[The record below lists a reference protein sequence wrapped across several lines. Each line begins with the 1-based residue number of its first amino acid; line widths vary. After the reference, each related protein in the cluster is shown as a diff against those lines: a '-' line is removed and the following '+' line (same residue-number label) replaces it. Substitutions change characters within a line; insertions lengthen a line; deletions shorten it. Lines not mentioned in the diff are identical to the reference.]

1 MMSNTWIRLTGA
13 GRRSAIIG
21 AVLAGVAA
29 FLAVGAAEAANKTL
43 TVGIEQEPTGFDAV
57 KGRVLG
63 EAPASV
69 MLTMVDRLMAY
80 DADGKLKGE
89 LAESMTASEDGLT
102 YIFKLRKGV
111 KFHDGSDF
119 TADDVVTHYNRV
131 LDPASKY
138 VGLMFISPIKGAE
151 KVDDHTVRIN
161 LKHPWQPMRDGLS
174 AFALC
179 CFIPSAKAVAADTM
193 NRQPVGTG
201 PYRFKEW
208 RGGDKIVVERNPNY
222 WNKDAKVHFDEIVF
236 KVLPDQQTRQ
246 AALQSGEIDVHWTD
260 RGHSIVQAKSDP
272 KLTVYSRN
280 GEGGGILFLN
290 NSKPPLDDVRVR
302 RALSM
307 AWDQKYYVESQLQNT
322 QLVTKTGFD
331 DEGKCDSG
339 YLGDAKFA
347 EAKKLVAEIGK
358 PIEVELMHTATQRGR
373 EYGLLWQQLAKRAG
387 ITMKLKPMDQVAFIG
402 NVFKNDYQ
410 MAGWRIADAGDIG
423 PQLFALLQ
431 SKSPYNLAHYADPE
445 MDKLLVTM
453 RTAPTPEKR
462 KTAMCSVVRKMNQDA
477 PILWASGRT
486 HNAIAKKGLKGLR
499 PLYQGVVDV
508 RFAWF
513 D

>member
-1 MMSNTWIRLTGA
+1 MMSNTWSRLVRIGRLAMVGTVLTGA
-13 GRRSAIIG
+13 ATL
-21 AVLAGVAA
+21 LAAGP
-29 FLAVGAAEAANKTL
+29 AEAAGKTL

-80 DADGKLKGE
+80 DADGKLTGE

-102 YIFKLRKGV
+102 YIFKLRRGV
-111 KFHDGSDF
+111 KFHDGTDF
-119 TADDVVTHYNRV
+119 TAADVAAHFNRI
-131 LDPASKY
+131 LDPAAKY
-138 VGLMFISPIKGAE
+138 VGLMFINPIKGAE
-151 KVDDHTVRIN
+151 KVDDHTVRFN
-161 LKHPWQPMRDGLS
+161 LKHPWQPMRDIMS
-174 AFALC
+174 AFALGT
-179 CFIPSAKAVAADTM
+179 FIPSAKAVAADTM
-193 NRQPVGTG
+193 NRHPVGTG

-208 RGGDKIVVERNPNY
+208 RGGDKVVVERNPNY

-236 KVLPDQQTRQ
+236 KLLPDQQTRF
-246 AALQSGEIDVHWTD
+246 AALQSGEIDVTWTD
-260 RGHSIVQAKSDP
+260 RGHSIVQARSDP

-307 AWDQKYYVESQLQNT
+307 VWDQKYYVESQLQNT
-322 QLVTKTGFD
+322 QLVTKTGFND
-331 DEGKCDSG
+331 DGKCDAG

-358 PIEVELMHTATQRGR
+358 PIEIELMHTATQRGR
-373 EYGLLWQQLAKRAG
+373 EAGLLWQQLAKRGG
-387 ITMKLKPMDQVAFIG
+387 ITIKLKPLDQLAFVG
-402 NVFKNDYQ
+402 TVFKNDYQ

-423 PQLFALLQ
+423 PQLFALLL
-431 SKSPYNLAHYADPE
+431 SKSPYNLAHYKDPE
-445 MDKLLVTM
+445 MDKLLMVM
-453 RTAPTPEKR
+453 RTAETPEKR
-462 KTAMCSVVRKMNQDA
+462 KTAMCAVVRKMNQDA
-477 PILWASGRT
+477 PILWGSGRT
-486 HNAIAKKGLKGLR
+486 HNAIAKKTLKGLR

-508 RFAWF
+508 RFTWF

>member
-1 MMSNTWIRLTGA
+1 MISNAWSRVKRIGL
-13 GRRSAIIG
+13 RSLVG
-21 AVLAGVAA
+21 AVLS
-29 FLAVGAAEAANKTL
+29 GAAALAAGAAAAADKIL
-43 TVGIEQEPTGFDAV
+43 TVGIEQEPSGFDAV

-69 MLTMVDRLMAY
+69 MVTMADRLMAY
-80 DADGKLKGE
+80 DADGKLQGE
-89 LAESMTASEDGLT
+89 LAESMAASEDGLT

-119 TADDVVTHYNRV
+119 SADDVVAHYNRI

-138 VGLMFISPIKGAE
+138 IGLQFISPIKGAE

-174 AFALC
+174 AFSLC

-208 RGGDKIVVERNPNY
+208 RGGDKIVVERNPSY
-222 WNKDAKVHFDEIVF
+222 WNKDAKVHFDQIVF
-236 KVLPDQQTRQ
+236 KLLPDQQTRQ
-246 AALQSGEIDVHWTD
+246 AALQSGEIDIHWTD
-260 RGHSIVQAKSDP
+260 RGHSIVQARSDP
-272 KLTVYSRN
+272 KLTVYSRD

-322 QLVTKTGFD
+322 QRVTKTGFD
-331 DEGKCDSG
+331 DDGKCDSG
-339 YLGDAKFA
+339 YLGDGKFA
-347 EAKKLVAEIGK
+347 EAKKLAAEIGK
-358 PIEVELMHTATQRGR
+358 PIEVELMHPATQRGR
-373 EYGLLWQQLAKRAG
+373 ELGLLWQRLAKRAG
-387 ITMKLKPMDQVAFIG
+387 IAVKLKPMDQLAFVG
-402 NVFKNDYQ
+402 TVFKNDYQ

-423 PQLFALLQ
+423 PQLFALLH

-445 MDKLLVTM
+445 MDKLLTTM
-453 RTAPTPEKR
+453 RSAPTPEARTK
-462 KTAMCSVVRKMNQDA
+462 AMCAVARKMNQDA
-477 PILWASGRT
+477 PILWSSGRT
-486 HNAIAKKGLKGLR
+486 HNAIAKKGLKGIR

>member
-1 MMSNTWIRLTGA
+1 MMLNTWIRLVRS
-13 GRRSAIIG
+13 GRL
-21 AVLAGVAA
+21 AVISTLLTAA
-29 FLAVGAAEAANKTL
+29 TALLTVGAAQAADKIL
-43 TVGIEQEPTGFDAV
+43 TVGIEQEPSGFDAV

-69 MLTMVDRLMAY
+69 MLTMVDRLMSY
-80 DADGKLKGE
+80 DADGKLVGE
-89 LAESMTASEDGLT
+89 LAESMTESDDGLSYT
-102 YIFKLRKGV
+102 FKLRKGV

-119 TADDVVTHYNRV
+119 TADDVVTHYNRI

-138 VGLMFISPIKGAE
+138 VGLQFIAPIKEAV
-151 KVDDHTVRIN
+151 KVDDYTVRLN
-161 LKHPWQPMRDGLS
+161 LRHRWLPMRDVVS

-193 NRQPVGTG
+193 NRHPIGTG

-208 RGGDKIVVERNPNY
+208 RGGDKVVVERNPNY
-222 WNKDAKVHFDEIVF
+222 WNKDAKIHFDQIVF
-236 KVLPDQQTRQ
+236 KLLPDQQTRF
-246 AALQSGEIDVHWTD
+246 AALQSGEIDVTWTD
-260 RGHSIVQAKSDP
+260 RGHSIVQARSDP

-307 AWDQKYYVESQLQNT
+307 VWNQKYYVESQLQNT
-322 QLVTKTGFD
+322 QLVTRTGFN
-331 DEGKCDSG
+331 DEGKCDAG
-339 YLGDAKFA
+339 YLGDGKFA
-347 EAKKLVAEIGK
+347 AAKKLVDEIGK

-387 ITMKLKPMDQVAFIG
+387 ITIKLKPMDQLAFVG
-402 NVFKNDYQ
+402 TVFKNEYQ
-410 MAGWRIADAGDIG
+410 MAGWRIADTGDIG
-423 PQLFALLQ
+423 PQLFALLH
-431 SKSPYNLAHYADPE
+431 SKSPYNLAHYKSEE
-445 MDKLLVTM
+445 MDKLVLAM
-453 RTAPTPEKR
+453 RTAATPEAR
-462 KTAMCSVVRKMNQDA
+462 KTAMCAVVHKMNQDA
-477 PILWASGRT
+477 PIVWASGRT
-486 HNAIAKKGLKGLR
+486 HNAIAKKNLKGLR

-513 D
+513 E